1 MDLQGRGVYRQHR
14 IHTTRLFSGV
24 WVVAVVHLGTAPP
37 PGRMHAGP
45 PVEHLRGEHPS
56 EAEAIAAA
64 RHFIDRQVDTSPRS
78 ANDQG
83 NTRPVRSPD
92 PGPDATGD
100 LFEEHRGWTRT

>member
-24 WVVAVVHLGTAPP
+24 WVVAIVRLGAGPAR
-37 PGRMHAGP
+37 GHAGP

-64 RHFIDRQVDTSPRS
+64 RGYIDQLRVPACEPTDQDSTRGPRP
-78 ANDQG
+78 A
-83 NTRPVRSPD
+83 PVPK
-92 PGPDATGD
+92 AIGD
-100 LFEEHRGWTRT
+100 LFAQKPRGAVGV